1 MPAAQ
6 TREAIQQLRL
16 LHKLPRDRRLM
27 CSIERLYEIKKAY
40 TNNTFPY
47 NVLFNGFLSNFQII
61 YIPILYNHS

>member
-6 TREAIQQLRL
+6 TLEAIQQLGL
-16 LHKLPRDRRLM
+16 LHQLPKRQNRC
-27 CSIERLYEIKKAY
+27 CSSERLYEIKKAY